1 MRMVKNNTRGII
13 QLLASGQLGGGE
25 MVAIDLADSL
35 SGAFAGMRVWT
46 PSTGA
51 ALDEVRR
58 RNIGATSIPYLRI
71 LTERSMARLRA
82 FTHSMCAMARY
93 RPLLIHAHSPYA
105 YRAISLFQRAFR
117 FRSIVHIHLD
127 TEPKTLSWCFKN
139 PPDMVVACA
148 EYLVPS
154 IQTALN
160 AVGADQTKI
169 IVCRNSVDIKRFIPG
184 DRMRTRQELG
194 FPTDSI
200 ILMMLANLSPHKG
213 QETTIQV
220 VRLLRERGL
229 PAEAYLAGVDRE
241 QTNYEEA
248 LKQMAHRSGVADA
261 IHFLGFRRDTERL
274 LQAADFFLLPST
286 HEGLPLSILEAQSAR
301 VPVLAAPTA
310 GVPEVVEHEKT
321 GYLIPANNAEGYALT
336 IERMLSSPSHAHRV
350 IDRAQEMVLTECSR
364 ATYVQSIS
372 DLYHGLIRQG

>member
-1 MRMVKNNTRGII
+1 MARNTRGII

-35 SGAFAGMRVWT
+35 RGVFSRMRVWT
-46 PSTGA
+46 PSPGA

-58 RNIGATSIPYLRI
+58 RDIQATSIPYLRI
-71 LTERSMARLRA
+71 LTDRSMARACA
-82 FTHSMCAMARY
+82 FTRAMCALARY

-105 YRAISLFQRAFR
+105 YRAISLFQRTFR
-117 FRSIVHIHLD
+117 FRSMVHIHLD
-127 TEPKTLSWCFKN
+127 TDPKTLSWCFKN

-169 IVCRNSVDIKRFIPG
+169 IVCRNSVDIERFVPG
-184 DRMRTRQELG
+184 DRIRARQELG

-220 VRLLRERGL
+220 VRLLRDRGL
-229 PAEAYLAGVDRE
+229 PAEAYLAGVDRDH
-241 QTNYEEA
+241 THYEDA
-248 LKQMAHRSGVADA
+248 LKQLAHRSGVADA
-261 IHFLGFRRDTERL
+261 IHLLGFRRDTERL

-310 GVPEVVEHEKT
+310 GVPEVVEHERT
-321 GYLIPANNAEGYALT
+321 GYLIPACDAQGYAMT
-336 IERMLSSPSHAHRV
+336 IERLWSSPSHAHRV
-350 IDRAQEMVLTECSR
+350 IDRAQEKALAECNR
-364 ATYVQSIS
+364 ASYVKTIS
-372 DLYHGLIRQG
+372 DLYRGFLGRG